1 MGAIHGARILT
12 STANRGSRKRRS
24 PMPRSV
30 LSRVLC
36 GLRSYLESDR
46 SFFIHLAE
54 SQRHAG

>member
-1 MGAIHGARILT
+1 
-12 STANRGSRKRRS
+12 
-24 PMPRSV
+24 MPRSV

-36 GLRSYLESDR
+36 ELRSYLESDR